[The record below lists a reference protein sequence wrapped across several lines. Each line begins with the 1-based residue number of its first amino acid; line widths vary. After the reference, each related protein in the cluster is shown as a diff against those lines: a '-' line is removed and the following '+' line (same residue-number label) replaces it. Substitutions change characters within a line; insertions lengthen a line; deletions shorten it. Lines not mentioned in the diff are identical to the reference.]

1 MTKKPLK
8 MKASRIWTDEDLEEL
23 KSLYNEFKDSIDP
36 VKRIMER
43 LKVQRQKKRVVEK
56 IMGTLVSSK
65 TAQYL
70 VASIVK

>member
-1 MTKKPLK
+1 

-56 IMGTLVSSK
+56 IMGTLVSS
-65 TAQYL
+65 
-70 VASIVK
+70 

>member
-1 MTKKPLK
+1 MTRKPLK
-8 MKASRIWTDEDLEEL
+8 LKASRIWTDEDLDEL

-56 IMGTLVSSK
+56 IMGT
-65 TAQYL
+65 
-70 VASIVK
+70 

>member
-56 IMGTLVSSK
+56 IMGTLVSS
-65 TAQYL
+65 
-70 VASIVK
+70 

>member
-1 MTKKPLK
+1 

-65 TAQYL
+65 L
-70 VASIVK
+70 VQL